1 MVRPIC
7 SLATSSEEARQMTEQ
22 SMVEKVARAICD
34 SDFCDNGDHGAG
46 EAWAGMDEQQRDY
59 YRDNARAAIKALR
72 EPTEAMIATAA
83 WEDGEYTAR
92 TVWGQMIDAALA
104 EGETDG

>member
-1 MVRPIC
+1 
-7 SLATSSEEARQMTEQ
+7 MTEQ

-46 EAWAGMDEQQRDY
+46 EAWADMDEQQRDY

-72 EPTEAMIATAA
+72 EPTEAMLIAAA
-83 WEDGEYTAR
+83 EINGLAIIPEWCAA
-92 TVWGQMIDAALA
+92 IDAALA